1 MKHASLA
8 TRAKNSFGKMGFKEN
23 EVVEYFFLVPTIQ
36 DFSLIVGWVYEGP
49 LCSLLRSLGFRLLC
63 FDRCYDGGNGLS
75 MCVASLHDSGSM
87 LLLFV

>member
-36 DFSLIVGWVYEGP
+36 DFSLIVG
-49 LCSLLRSLGFRLLC
+49 
-63 FDRCYDGGNGLS
+63 
-75 MCVASLHDSGSM
+75 
-87 LLLFV
+87 